1 MATPIRRNGQPTKC
15 YWRTS
20 APLVLLLANVFSV
33 AATAQTPADGKAVVE
48 RLHGALLTIMKD
60 ADSLGYRGRVESIKP
75 ILTDTFDF
83 HTIARIVTGAYWKT
97 LENEPRS
104 RFITIFRELSA
115 STYAANF
122 SGFSGETFTTSE
134 VEEKRGNLLVKTAIV
149 KADGRQINLDYVL
162 RKSDGVW
169 LIVNVI
175 AAGVSDLSLKRADY
189 SAVIKNE
196 GFNSLIDRL
205 NGKVTAYNSSGQ

>member
-1 MATPIRRNGQPTKC
+1 MATPIRRNRQPTTC
-15 YWRTS
+15 YLRAS
-20 APLVLLLANVFSV
+20 VSLVLLLANIFTVT
-33 AATAQTPADGKAVVE
+33 ATAQTAADGKAVVE

-60 ADSLGYRGRVESIKP
+60 ADSLGHRGRVESIRP
-75 ILTDTFDF
+75 ILADTFDF
-83 HTIARIVTGAYWKT
+83 DTIARIVTGAHWKT
-97 LENEPRS
+97 LEDELRE

-122 SGFSGETFTTSE
+122 SGFSGETFTTFT
-134 VEEKRGNLLVKTAIV
+134 VDEKRGNLLVKTAILKV
-149 KADGRQINLDYVL
+149 DGEQITLDYVL

-189 SAVIKNE
+189 SAVIRNE
-196 GFNSLIDRL
+196 GFNSLIGKL
-205 NGKVTAYNSSGQ
+205 NGKVTDYNSSGQ